1 MNVTRNTARTASI
14 TLLALLPTAACASTQ
29 AASTQAASTPAID
42 TVSAASPDTSV
53 ASETVAVATAPP
65 PPDTTQPP
73 TITVD
78 ATPASTAPAEPTPLA
93 AVDQLLPTQPTTPPK
108 PDVGIPAVLVN
119 PPSTCGVA
127 GTIPGDASNVESM
140 LIDVDAD
147 GQADTVTTYFA
158 AIGDSAGWHLR
169 SDLANGPLDDIAIEG
184 VGPGAARILGPA
196 QVDYTVV
203 DPATWPEELLVQAG
217 ANSSGVNLGVFGLD
231 TDGCLFRYRNE
242 VGDDLV
248 LPVHETIGTLSGV
261 RCDAV
266 SGHRF
271 LVQLQA
277 EHSLGS
283 MYAATETIL
292 ARTGDAL
299 LPDGVISSDIDADVQ
314 VDWLNQFGTLQCG
327 STEL

>member
-1 MNVTRNTARTASI
+1 
-14 TLLALLPTAACASTQ
+14 
-29 AASTQAASTPAID
+29 
-42 TVSAASPDTSV
+42 
-53 ASETVAVATAPP
+53 
-65 PPDTTQPP
+65 
-73 TITVD
+73 
-78 ATPASTAPAEPTPLA
+78 
-93 AVDQLLPTQPTTPPK
+93 
-108 PDVGIPAVLVN
+108 VLVN

-127 GTIPGDASNVESM
+127 GTIPGDASNVETM

-147 GQADTVTTYFA
+147 GEADTVTTYFA
-158 AIGDSAGWHLR
+158 AIGDSAGWRLR
-169 SDLANGPLDDIAIEG
+169 TELVGGPLDDIAIEG

-231 TDGCLFRYRNE
+231 SDGCLFRFLNDMA
-242 VGDDLV
+242 GDLV
-248 LPVHETIGTLSGV
+248 LPVHSSIGVSSGV

-271 LVQLQA
+271 LVQLHA

-292 ARTGDAL
+292 ARTGQAL
-299 LPDGVISSDIDADVQ
+299 LPDGVIHSDIDADVQ
-314 VDWLNQFGTLQCG
+314 IDWLNQFGNLECG
-327 STEL
+327 STVL